1 MLLAGAQQDNAYCEI
16 ELGPTIVYRPAEG
29 AGALSQCLLNE
40 GNRMTTVDEIIAA
53 AERLTPAQFVR
64 LRQRLDRLEKKL
76 WDNELS
82 HMDGKMKQ
90 VALTD
95 EDIDQM
101 VTRRRRES
109 RR

>member
-1 MLLAGAQQDNAYCEI
+1 
-16 ELGPTIVYRPAEG
+16 
-29 AGALSQCLLNE
+29 
-40 GNRMTTVDEIIAA
+40 MTTVDEIIAA

-64 LRQRLDRLEKKL
+64 LRQKLDRLEKKL

-82 HMDGKMKQ
+82 QMDRKMKK
-90 VALTD
+90 AGLTD
-95 EDIDQM
+95 EAIDQM